1 MIGPSIGILKIAAGI
16 ALAAA
21 AKTPAAVI
29 EDIQGNPPGI
39 QFMDYVEP
47 GQVIMLGP
55 QDTIVLGYLK
65 SCQRE
70 TITGATV
77 TIGTEISQVQG
88 GRVERSA
95 IPCDG
100 GKMMLT
106 AQLANASGG
115 SAFRAPPTKNA
126 QAAARP
132 EFTLYGLSPV
142 IEVKAAGTLIIERVD
157 QPGERHDIALAPD
170 RMTHGSFVDLAKS
183 GIVLKA
189 GGVYRAS
196 AGEQKLVFRIDP
208 GAVAGPAPLAGRL
221 VRLQPAN

>member
-1 MIGPSIGILKIAAGI
+1 MIGPSVGVLKIAIGI

-21 AKTPAAVI
+21 TQPPAAVI

-39 QFMDYVEP
+39 QFMDYVAP
-47 GQVIMLGP
+47 GQVIKLGP
-55 QDTIVLGYLK
+55 RDTIVIGYMK

-70 TITGATV
+70 TITGGTV
-77 TIGTEISQVQG
+77 TIGAEMSEVQG

-95 IPCDG
+95 TPCDG

-106 AQLANASGG
+106 AQLANTTAGA
-115 SAFRAPPTKNA
+115 AFRAPPKNT
-126 QAAARP
+126 QAAPGP

-142 IEVKAAGTLIIERVD
+142 IEVKPAGTLVIERVD
-157 QPGERHDIALAPD
+157 QPDEHYDIALGPD
-170 RMTHGSFVDLAKS
+170 RMTHGRFVDLSKS

-189 GGVYRAS
+189 GGIYRAT
-196 AGEQKLVFRIDP
+196 AGQQKVVFRIDP
-208 GAVAGPAPLAGRL
+208 GAAPGAAPLVGRL